1 MYMVNHVGFAVR
13 LNAETRKYHY
23 ITPTPQTISN
33 YATYFDPNYKDYPIK
48 YSIDPGEHWFFYEN
62 TDRVKLPPQFRFN
75 WSSPL
80 ILSSKNTNTLYF
92 GGNHLFKSTDKGNS
106 WEIIS
111 PDLTTNDPEF
121 RNPSNSGYLTRSVTG
136 GENHFTII
144 TIAESPLDTQEIWAG
159 TDDGN
164 IQVSL
169 NGGKSWNEV
178 GQLLAKQFP
187 FIGQNASSSR
197 GKRPWIS
204 RVTPSAHKK
213 GRCYVTLDNHR
224 YDDMNAYV
232 FVTEDHGKTW
242 KSLGNNLP
250 EYAVYVVREDQEN
263 PNLLFI
269 GTEQGVFFSF
279 NQGQEWHEL
288 MGNMPTVAVYDLVIH
303 PRDGDLIAA
312 THGRSIWIL
321 DDISPL
327 RQLSE
332 QITNKPFHLFQNRK
346 GTRWI
351 RINTG
356 RKQPYFEFRGQNP
369 RSGAPINL
377 WIGNQTDSAS
387 LKLYDEK
394 GNETLRQWKVA
405 VQPGINSIY
414 WDMQV
419 DEPATSWVQEIKN
432 MEIALDKLGNLSN
445 LSVGAKDSLIQ
456 YKTSLKALSSN
467 NKAGYESLRSKIHS
481 YFGTYGVVLGKPLKP
496 RRNAPSGSYQLEVKA
511 GTFTET
517 KKITI
522 REDPLLNE

>member
-1 MYMVNHVGFAVR
+1 MVNHVGFAVR
-13 LNAETRKYHY
+13 LNAENRKYHY

-121 RNPSNSGYLTRSVTG
+121 RNPSKSGYLTRSVTG

-178 GQLLAKQFP
+178 GQLLVKQFP

-204 RVTPSAHKK
+204 RVTPSAHRK

-263 PNLLFI
+263 PSLLFV

-327 RQLSE
+327 RQLSD
-332 QITNKPFHLFQNRK
+332 QITKKPFHLFQSRT
-346 GTRWI
+346 GTRWL

-356 RKQPYFEFRGQNP
+356 RKQPFFEFRGQNP
-369 RSGAPINL
+369 RSGATINL

-405 VQPGINSIY
+405 VQPGINRIY
-414 WDMQV
+414 WDMQM
-419 DEPATSWVQEIKN
+419 DEPETSWVQEIKN

-456 YKTSLKALSSN
+456 YKTSLKALSLN
-467 NKAGYESLRSKIHS
+467 NKAVYESLRSKIHS
-481 YFGTYGVVLGKPLKP
+481 YFGTYGIALGKSLKP
-496 RRNAPSGSYQLEVKA
+496 RRNVPAGSYQLEVKA
-511 GTFTET
+511 GAFTET
-517 KKITI
+517 KKLTI